1 PPRSGMCAARLRGP
15 GPDGLPQYV
24 GVQRAPF
31 MTNPAY
37 LGVAHRAFDTGDPS
51 QRGFSPPNLALVTGV
66 DDRRSLIGQFDRF
79 HRAADASGA
88 MEGIDHFRADAFQL
102 LTSRRVA
109 SAFDLS

>member
-66 DDRRSLIGQFDRF
+66 DNRRLDDRRALIIFGPTRF
-79 HRAADASGA
+79 SCSPAAVSPARS
-88 MEGIDHFRADAFQL
+88 
-102 LTSRRVA
+102 T
-109 SAFDLS
+109 